1 MVWFYYLWRI
11 RWWTWLDCG
20 KTDLICF
27 SRQRDIIHEKRKT
40 KESEFK
46 TIIKSYVTIYA
57 KSLWS
62 EKPDKGEKKMGHLKI
77 VSSLL
82 LIVNLAHGLKINSVV
97 VPKYA
102 KVRINI
108 NPQMIRRY
116 IYITTM
122 ISIDLY
128 QGGRIPFADLRLWHL
143 SGPALQR
150 QVVQGQHGIL

>member
-1 MVWFYYLWRI
+1 MVLLFVKNKVVKLAGLWEDRSN
-11 RWWTWLDCG
+11 LLL
-20 KTDLICF
+20 KTKRHH
-27 SRQRDIIHEKRKT
+27 SRKKENKRKWIQ
-40 KESEFK
+40 KNYQELCDH
-46 TIIKSYVTIYA
+46 IHA

-62 EKPDKGEKKMGHLKI
+62 EKPDKGEKKMGHLQI
-77 VSSLL
+77 LGLLL
-82 LIVNLAHGLKINSVV
+82 LIVNLSQGLKINSVV

-116 IYITTM
+116 IYITSM
-122 ISIDLY
+122 FSIDTY